1 MIVLRYLSRELV
13 QGWLAISGVLLLII
27 VSGRFIKY
35 LQQAATGELKPEFLF
50 AIMGYRLPGFLEII
64 LPLGLFL
71 SILLAYGRMYVDS
84 EMVVLEACGMSRNR
98 LLGYTLVPGL
108 LIMLIVGFTSFVL
121 SPWGADNVE
130 RILNQQDAMTEFDTL
145 TPGRFQSMAGGG
157 RVTYAEELN
166 SDKSRMQNVFI
177 AQQGQGKGEG
187 SKGQLTVLLAGG
199 GRIHFDEESGKRY
212 LLLNDGYR
220 YDIAAGQP
228 EGRQT
233 QYDTYG
239 IQMQDKEAR
248 PVTKENTLPTSE
260 IVGRSESRLQAELQ
274 WRISLP
280 LLIPI
285 IILMALPLAR
295 VNPRQGRFLKLLPGV
310 LLYLFY
316 LALLI
321 AGRGAI
327 EDGNLPPQ
335 IGLWGIHA
343 FFGMLAVA
351 MFFGPQVLMKIKAS
365 GSSRN
370 LEGAQG

>member
-1 MIVLRYLSRELV
+1 MIVHRYLSRELI

-98 LLGYTLVPGL
+98 LLGYTLVPGFF
-108 LIMLIVGFTSFVL
+108 IMLVVAYTSFVL
-121 SPWGADNVE
+121 SPWGAGNVE
-130 RILNQQDAMTEFDTL
+130 RILNTQDAMTEFDTL
-145 TPGRFQSMAGGG
+145 TPGRFQSIDKGG
-157 RVTYAEELN
+157 RVTYAESLTP
-166 SDKSRMQNVFI
+166 DKSRMENVFI
-177 AQQGQGKGEG
+177 AQQSQTEKGDDNRGK
-187 SKGQLTVLLAGG
+187 LTILLAAG
-199 GRIHFDEESGKRY
+199 GRIHLDEDSGKRY

-220 YDIAAGQP
+220 YDMTAGQP
-228 EGRQT
+228 EGRLT
-233 QYDTYG
+233 QYETYG
-239 IQMQDKEAR
+239 VQMQDKDVR
-248 PVTKENTLPTSE
+248 PVTKENTLPTLD
-260 IVGRSESRLQAELQ
+260 ILGKDQPRLQAELQ
-274 WRISLP
+274 WRVSLP

-285 IILMALPLAR
+285 VILMALPLAR
-295 VNPRQGRFLKLLPGV
+295 VNPRQGRFMKLLPGV

-327 EDGNLPPQ
+327 EDGKIPAS
-335 IGLWGIHA
+335 IGLWGVHA
-343 FFGMLAVA
+343 LFGTMALG
-351 MFFGPQVLMKIKAS
+351 MFFGPQAWMKLK
-365 GSSRN
+365 
-370 LEGAQG
+370 GAKG